1 MQAYLQLR
9 LLKILR
15 QRRNQLLQTQN
26 AIRITNEPL
35 KDSGAMEDNDQLDL
49 NNDGNVTTTEERIY
63 EQKAVNRRR
72 MAWVALVALI
82 ISGFCMMF
90 LIPEHRIKQL
100 DGMLELYWIALGT
113 ITGAYVGI
121 STWMSKK

>member
-1 MQAYLQLR
+1 
-9 LLKILR
+9 
-15 QRRNQLLQTQN
+15 
-26 AIRITNEPL
+26 
-35 KDSGAMEDNDQLDL
+35 MEDNEIDI

-72 MAWVALVALI
+72 MAWVSLVALI

-90 LIPEHRIKQL
+90 LIPESRMKQL
-100 DGMLELYWIALGT
+100 DGLLELYWIALGT
-113 ITGAYVGI
+113 VTGAYVGI